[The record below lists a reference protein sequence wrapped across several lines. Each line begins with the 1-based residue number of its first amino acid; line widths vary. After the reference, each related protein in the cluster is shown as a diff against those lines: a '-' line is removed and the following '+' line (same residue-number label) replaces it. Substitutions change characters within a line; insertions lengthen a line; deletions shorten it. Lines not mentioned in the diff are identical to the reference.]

1 MSNPH
6 DSYRGMGD
14 SWPRIAP
21 CRLLLYCED
30 HAYPYHVH
38 YTDEAVPAE
47 AWYPIGLAWF
57 DYDLDYIARI
67 PESTLNQ
74 IRAGAFRILF
84 YYHEGDN
91 PAREQTRLDQ
101 LCELHGLDPDSY
113 RFVSGNTAAAVVDR
127 FVYFADHELFYWRN
141 GVVWNGRD
149 MPGATA
155 HLEPRGRRFTLLS
168 RVHKWWRAT
177 AVSVLE
183 RAGLLD
189 QAYWSYGLDDCG
201 DLPNNNPII
210 LDRFPGQRDYMAQF
224 LAGAPYRC
232 DDLTAEQHN
241 QHWILAD
248 HLYSDSYAS
257 VVLETLFDAEQS
269 GGAFITEKTFK
280 AIRNAHPFVIVG
292 CVGTL
297 AQLRRMGYRTFDQV
311 LDTGYDSIPDNTER
325 FEAVISSIRALANLP
340 DPAAWYASCVEDIR
354 HNQQLFVSSK
364 WSRLSQLDQDLTC
377 KK

>member
-1 MSNPH
+1 
-6 DSYRGMGD
+6 
-14 SWPRIAP
+14 
-21 CRLLLYCED
+21 
-30 HAYPYHVH
+30 
-38 YTDEAVPAE
+38 VPAE

-57 DYDLDYIARI
+57 DHDLDYIARI
-67 PESTLNQ
+67 PPATLNQ

-113 RFVSGNTAAAVVDR
+113 RFVSGNTAAAALDR

-177 AVSVLE
+177 VVTHLLHE
-183 RAGLLD
+183 GLLAR
-189 QAYWSYGLDDCG
+189 AYWSYGTVDIG
-201 DLPNNNPII
+201 DLPGDNPIMTSP
-210 LDRFPGQRDYMAQF
+210 FPGLAEHMHEF
-224 LAGAPYRC
+224 LAEAPYRC
-232 DDLTAEQHN
+232 DDLTEDQHN
-241 QHWILAD
+241 SHWILAD
-248 HLYSDSYAS
+248 HLYSDSHAS
-257 VVLETLFDAEQS
+257 IVLETLYDAEQS

-280 AIRNAHPFVIVG
+280 AILNAHPFVIFG

-297 AQLRRMGYRTFDQV
+297 ATLRRLGYRTFDG
-311 LDTGYDSIPDNTER
+311 LIDTQYDAILNNTDR
-325 FEAVISSIRALANLP
+325 FKATVSALGKILAQEDLG
-340 DPAAWYASCVEDIR
+340 AWYRACRADIL
-354 HNQQLFVSSK
+354 HNQQLFASTK
-364 WSRLSQLDQDLTC
+364 YPRLAQLDRELDE
-377 KK
+377 